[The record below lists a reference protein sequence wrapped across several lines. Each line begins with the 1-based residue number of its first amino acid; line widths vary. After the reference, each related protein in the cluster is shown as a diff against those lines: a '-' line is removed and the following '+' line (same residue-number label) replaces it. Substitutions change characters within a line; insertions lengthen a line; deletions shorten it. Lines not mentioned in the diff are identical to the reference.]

1 MKVYPGSEIKQ
12 LAGLQKKQPAHSARE
27 HGKAPEGDK
36 VDFSST
42 LQQIQDQGGDLT
54 SDPVRQLRVQAVKAQ
69 IAKGEYRPDSLKV
82 AASLLKYFG
91 RGDS

>member
-12 LAGLQKKQPAHSARE
+12 LAGLQKKQALHSIQE
-27 HGKAPEGDK
+27 TGKTQDADT

-42 LQQIQDQGGDLT
+42 LQQIQDKGGDLT
-54 SDPVRQLRVQAVKAQ
+54 SDPVRQARVQAVKEQ
-69 IAKGEYRPDSLKV
+69 IANGEYRPDSLKV

-91 RGDS
+91 KGES

>member
-12 LAGLQKKQPAHSARE
+12 LNGVQKKQAVRSTQE
-27 HGKAPEGDK
+27 TGKTQEGDK

-42 LQQIQDQGGDLT
+42 LQQIQGQGGDLT
-54 SDPVRQLRVQAVKAQ
+54 SDPVRQARVQAVKEQ
-69 IAKGEYRPDSLKV
+69 IADGNYRPDSLKV

-91 RGDS
+91 KGDG